1 MAPRKL
7 KNQLDNLQLEVFR
20 DITDDVIES
29 DFVPYA
35 CLYDPDT
42 VLTKNGELLQIIK
55 ITGFTYEA
63 IAMEDAD
70 LRNVIREA
78 IVDNIDSDEYAVWF
92 HTIRRKKRLSP
103 DVEYPDPFSTQLHE
117 AWKKR
122 NEWDRKYINELYI
135 TIVKEGQSADISSVK
150 GFIEGLIPAR
160 DRKIRNRYLD
170 RISLELKATV
180 DDILDDLKNF
190 GAKRLTIVQRDG
202 IYYGEHIE
210 FLEKIINLEERP
222 MPIERIGLSEYLAGG
237 ELSFAYNAMEV
248 RTAEGERRF
257 GAVLT
262 VKEYKEASL
271 YRIDEIL
278 QLPCEFIVSQCIDFV
293 NTRRALQSYEG
304 QRYYLRLSGDDELA
318 EATEL
323 TEILSGNQQRQTDY
337 GEQQTSI
344 FVIGFSVS
352 EMERSLKSIRDAL
365 AKIGIVTIREDL
377 KFEEC
382 YWAQLPANFEFIKRL
397 GYTNTSHVAGFVNIH
412 NYPAGNAKGCPWGPP
427 LTLFYTAA
435 GTPYFFNFHLEGNGH
450 TTIIG
455 PQGSG
460 KEVMMNFL
468 LGMSRKYRCRM
479 FYLDASGRAKSF
491 VAATQGNYYDIN
503 NSPESRGLLSPLSL
517 PDTNVN
523 REFLAF
529 WMTTLI
535 DETGML
541 ADDTMIGLFRQAVN
555 HVFTLPKEQ
564 RTLQAVHE
572 FVTVHDAH
580 HAKLLT
586 KWFGSGEYANLF
598 DATQEKAEPK
608 QGMIAFN
615 ISSLMDNVACLTP
628 VASYLLHRITM
639 TLDGTPS
646 IFVLDEAWKLLNNP
660 LFAPRIAQWMG
671 YLTSK
676 NAIALM
682 ATNQVESLSDYEF
695 APILVKEAAT
705 QIYLP
710 NEDPDDYYIDQLGLS
725 EDEFA
730 YLDAM
735 NVDYRHFMIK
745 RANESVVAELNVG
758 GMDYILSV
766 LSGEHKENS
775 TLLFADEADTDEED
789 SPKANSGKTDFG
801 GWQ

>member
-7 KNQLDNLQLEVFR
+7 RNQLDNRQLEVFR
-20 DITDDVIES
+20 DITDDVIEA

-35 CLYDPDT
+35 CLFDPDT

-63 IAMEDAD
+63 VSMEDAD
-70 LRNVIREA
+70 LRNVIRGA
-78 IVDNIDSDEYAVWF
+78 VLDCIDSDEYAVWF

-103 DVEYPDPFSTQLHE
+103 DADYPDPFSAQLHE
-117 AWKKR
+117 AWKRR
-122 NEWDRKYINELYI
+122 NEWDRKYINELYV
-135 TIVKEGQSADISSVK
+135 TVVKEGQDADIASVS

-160 DRKIRNRYLD
+160 DRKKRNRFLD
-170 RISLELKATV
+170 RIAVELQETV
-180 DDILDDLKNF
+180 DQMLHVLKDF
-190 GAKRLTIVQRDG
+190 GAKRLTVVERDG

-210 FLEKIINLEERP
+210 FLEKLINLEERP
-222 MPIERIGLSEYLAGG
+222 MPIKPIGLSEYLAAG

-293 NTRRALQSYEG
+293 NTKRALQSYEG
-304 QRYYLRLSGDDELA
+304 QQYYLRLSSDTELA
-318 EATEL
+318 DATEL
-323 TEILSGNQQRQTDY
+323 TEVLASNHQGAIDF

-352 EMERSLKSIRDAL
+352 EMERALKSVRDAL
-365 AKIGIVTIREDL
+365 SKIGIVTIREDL

-382 YWAQLPANFEFIKRL
+382 YWAQLPANFEFICRL

-427 LTLFYTAA
+427 ATLFYTAA
-435 GTPYFFNFHLEGNGH
+435 GTPYFFNFHLGENGH

-455 PQGSG
+455 TQGSG
-460 KEVMMNFL
+460 KEVMTNFL
-468 LGMSRKYRCRM
+468 ISMSRKYKTRL
-479 FYLDASGRAKSF
+479 FYIDATGKALSF
-491 VAATQGNYYDIN
+491 ISALQGNYFDLGDKQ
-503 NSPESRGLLSPLSL
+503 EAAGMLSPLSL

-529 WMTTLI
+529 WLTTLI

-541 ADDTMIGLFRQAVN
+541 ADEKLIGLFRGAIN
-555 HVFTLPKEQ
+555 HLYTLPKDQ
-564 RTLQAVHE
+564 RTLQN
-572 FVTVHDAH
+572 VHDQVTQQDAH
-580 HAKLLT
+580 TAKLLT
-586 KWFGSGEYANLF
+586 KWFGAGEYAHLF
-598 DATQEKAEPK
+598 DSITERMEPK
-608 QGMIAFN
+608 NGIIGFNVSGLIAN
-615 ISSLMDNVACLTP
+615 STCYTP
-628 VASYLLHRITM
+628 VSSYLLHRITM
-639 TLDGTPS
+639 TLDGAPS
-646 IFVLDEAWKLLNNP
+646 IFVLDEAWRLLNNP
-660 LFAPRIAQWMG
+660 LFAPRIGQWLQ

-676 NAIALM
+676 NALAIMTTGEVEALP
-682 ATNQVESLSDYEF
+682 NYEF
-695 APILVKEAAT
+695 AAQLTQAAAT

-710 NEDPDDYYIDQLGLS
+710 NEDPDDFYIDTLGMS

-745 RANESVVAELNVG
+745 RANESVVAELNIG

-775 TLLFADEADTDEED
+775 ELLFADVAEEEE
-789 SPKANSGKTDFG
+789 PVKPNQARTDFK